1 MSGGGPERTEIGRAP
16 QLALAAML
24 LVLVALVGS
33 SIVSRQRSNDARRDQ
48 IEITRVADLIRY
60 YDLSRTDDALL
71 LSLTGD
77 ARYEQEYRDRV
88 RNLEA
93 AIEDI
98 QQLAR
103 TGEARSSINTLRR
116 VNAELVK
123 LEGRAL
129 ELTAAGRRNSA
140 RDVLE
145 SDEYDRLHDDYDGA
159 LRATL
164 ESIDRTSADRVEAA
178 DTLGTLGLIVGIL
191 GSLAVLGI
199 GLYFLRL
206 VTRLLAG
213 LREGAAEQAAT
224 AAERGRLLEQI
235 AATGDTLRESSLRMR
250 GASAEAAA
258 AMTEQAAGITEVA
271 TTIEELATTAASVE
285 ETTQSG
291 TEAAIAT
298 GRTMAEMEE
307 QVEAISE
314 RSLELGRQSQAIG
327 EIVDLITGIAEKSNL
342 LALNAAIE
350 AARAG
355 ESGRGFAVVAN
366 EVRKLAERSV
376 ASAEQIREII
386 EGIRAQTNATILA
399 TESGT
404 KQARHVADLM
414 DQMAERFEQ
423 AVTVTRQQRLAADQ
437 VSVAMGEIQSAAQQ
451 LTDEQAERVALAEGI
466 EEIVAALESLTRR
479 YSAARAAEP
488 DV

>member
-1 MSGGGPERTEIGRAP
+1 
-16 QLALAAML
+16 
-24 LVLVALVGS
+24 
-33 SIVSRQRSNDARRDQ
+33 
-48 IEITRVADLIRY
+48 
-60 YDLSRTDDALL
+60 
-71 LSLTGD
+71 
-77 ARYEQEYRDRV
+77 
-88 RNLEA
+88 
-93 AIEDI
+93 
-98 QQLAR
+98 
-103 TGEARSSINTLRR
+103 
-116 VNAELVK
+116 
-123 LEGRAL
+123 
-129 ELTAAGRRNSA
+129 
-140 RDVLE
+140 
-145 SDEYDRLHDDYDGA
+145 
-159 LRATL
+159 
-164 ESIDRTSADRVEAA
+164 
-178 DTLGTLGLIVGIL
+178 
-191 GSLAVLGI
+191 
-199 GLYFLRL
+199 
-206 VTRLLAG
+206 
-213 LREGAAEQAAT
+213 
-224 AAERGRLLEQI
+224 
-235 AATGDTLRESSLRMR
+235 
-250 GASAEAAA
+250 
-258 AMTEQAAGITEVA
+258 VA